1 MDGVVHFFQSI
12 PYDQLVIQTMNGIV
26 TGMILALVASGLTLI
41 FGIMDVVN
49 FAHGELFMLGA
60 YIGVIVVTATGSF
73 WLALI
78 LAALVVAI
86 LGAAMQIVTLR
97 PLIGRDPLTTIL
109 ATFGISLILQNY
121 VLWQFG
127 PVSRKIS
134 EPITAH
140 FNLFYLE
147 YPWYRLLIAALSALI
162 IGAFWLF
169 LKYGKYGIWI
179 RATTQDRVMA
189 QAMGIPVPWVYTGVF
204 AIGAGLAAASGVLF
218 APMAGVSHTMGLDW
232 VLKAFIV
239 VVVGG
244 MGNLGGSIAAAIFIS
259 LLESLCL
266 GLGEPLAGGDRLIR
280 RADPHASVPSHRSV
294 CADTEMTT
302 APLDKMRPL
311 SKAGLSHTAIYWIGF
326 CVVMALLIVA
336 PLVLPEFWRRFLTEV
351 LIWGLLAMSSDLL
364 IGYTGMISFGHS
376 AFFGLGMYGAAAA
389 LLLVSPPNLW
399 LAILFGLIGAAIV
412 ALFVAYFSTR
422 LRDIYF
428 AITTL
433 IFSQIFYVIIFTW
446 TAVTGG
452 ENGLIFTRPHFSIPF
467 IVDVRFTSSIMHWFV
482 LAVVTASYLILRRV
496 TQSPFGMV
504 LQSIRENEART
515 RAIGYPVE
523 RYKIVSVMLSGL
535 FAGLAGV
542 LYAIQNEFAAPDF
555 VYFITSG
562 DTVIFNV
569 MGGIGT
575 LVGPIVGA
583 GLFQLLRE
591 LMSRIFGDQFPY
603 LVPLGF
609 IFIAMIIFLPQ
620 GLLGFARRWLNR

>member
-1 MDGVVHFFQSI
+1 MDAVLHFFQSI

-60 YIGVIVVTATGSF
+60 YIGVIVLTATGSF
-73 WLALI
+73 WLALV

-169 LKYGKYGIWI
+169 LKYGKFGVWI

-189 QAMGIPVPWVYTGVF
+189 EAMGIPVPWVYTGVF

-259 LLESLCL
+259 LLESY
-266 GLGEPLAGGDRLIR
+266 
-280 RADPHASVPSHRSV
+280 ASVWVNPSQAV
-294 CADTEMTT
+294 
-302 APLDKMRPL
+302 
-311 SKAGLSHTAIYWIGF
+311 
-326 CVVMALLIVA
+326 IVSF
-336 PLVLPEFWRRFLTEV
+336 VV
-351 LIWGLLAMSSDLL
+351 LILTLLFRP
-364 IGYTGMISFGHS
+364 TG
-376 AFFGLGMYGAAAA
+376 
-389 LLLVSPPNLW
+389 
-399 LAILFGLIGAAIV
+399 
-412 ALFVAYFSTR
+412 LFVPT
-422 LRDIYF
+422 
-428 AITTL
+428 
-433 IFSQIFYVIIFTW
+433 
-446 TAVTGG
+446 
-452 ENGLIFTRPHFSIPF
+452 P
-467 IVDVRFTSSIMHWFV
+467 
-482 LAVVTASYLILRRV
+482 
-496 TQSPFGMV
+496 
-504 LQSIRENEART
+504 
-515 RAIGYPVE
+515 
-523 RYKIVSVMLSGL
+523 K
-535 FAGLAGV
+535 
-542 LYAIQNEFAAPDF
+542 
-555 VYFITSG
+555 
-562 DTVIFNV
+562 
-569 MGGIGT
+569 
-575 LVGPIVGA
+575 
-583 GLFQLLRE
+583 
-591 LMSRIFGDQFPY
+591 
-603 LVPLGF
+603 
-609 IFIAMIIFLPQ
+609 
-620 GLLGFARRWLNR
+620 